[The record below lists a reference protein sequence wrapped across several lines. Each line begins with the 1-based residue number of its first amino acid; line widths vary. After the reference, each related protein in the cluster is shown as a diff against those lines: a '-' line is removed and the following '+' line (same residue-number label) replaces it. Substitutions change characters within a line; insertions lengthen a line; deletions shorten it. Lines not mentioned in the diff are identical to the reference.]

1 MDDQKSN
8 IQRKELILNKTCNLI
23 EKLESVVAEWD
34 DLYDAY
40 QELMDYYSGE
50 QWINDVEASD
60 TGAFS
65 DMPHGVLS
73 QDAVYNMYSDQRL
86 VAFRL
91 IRTALRYIE
100 K

>member
-8 IQRKELILNKTCNLI
+8 IQQKELILNKTCNLI
-23 EKLESVVAEWD
+23 EKLESVVTEWD

-60 TGAFS
+60 AGAFS

-73 QDAVYNMYSDQRL
+73 QDAVYNKYADQWL
-86 VAFRL
+86 VAFRQ